1 MYEKFTDRAR
11 KVLSLAR
18 DEAKRFN
25 HQHIGTEHILLGL
38 VQEGS
43 GVAAMVLE
51 NMDVD
56 LKKLRLEIEK
66 MVQTGSDTVTIG
78 TPPSPPGR
86 RRSSTTPGRR
96 PAPRG
101 TTTSGPSTCSWAF
114 SGKTKASPPRP
125 C

>member
-18 DEAKRFN
+18 EEAKRFN

-66 MVQTGSDTVTIG
+66 LVQTGSDTVTIG
-78 TPPSPPGR
+78 SPPSRRAP
-86 RRSSTTPGRR
+86 RRSWTSPGKR
-96 PAPRG
+96 PAPSDI
-101 TTTSGPSTCSWAF
+101 TTSGPSTCSWGS
-114 SGKTKASPPRP
+114 SGRTRAWPPRSS
-125 C
+125 

>member
-51 NMDVD
+51 
-56 LKKLRLEIEK
+56 
-66 MVQTGSDTVTIG
+66 
-78 TPPSPPGR
+78 
-86 RRSSTTPGRR
+86 
-96 PAPRG
+96 
-101 TTTSGPSTCSWAF
+101 
-114 SGKTKASPPRP
+114 
-125 C
+125 